1 MLHKKGHKYE
11 LCYIMGF
18 LYLFMLAMYSEFYNF
33 RREQMQISLPEFD
46 GVKNSVEKQIFFVE
60 TSGRSYLRGRD
71 CCAIESA
78 SRNSGLRVQIL
89 FTSGHLNL
97 SRSNCSAELY
107 RRPNNIHFYTVNVS
121 KELKGTQVEGIG
133 KKLLQDEKLRNLF
146 LSDIIRIVLVYK
158 YGGFY
163 SDLDSVVIH
172 NLENLTNV
180 VGAEQVSAS
189 AKRLPEFG
197 CFPPNGSYEIN
208 LLNGAHIHLEKGHP
222 LGREIL
228 EEIERVFHA
237 RGKRN
242 HIGPPLVYKGAL
254 HLLNMKKLVNFEA
267 PRLSILPF
275 FSFNP
280 VYWARAAEVL
290 WRQKPLRSTAEWD
303 DMFACSYI
311 VHFYG
316 YMTRGKSVRGDDPL
330 REAYSYL
337 APKHCPISLQPPSE
351 F

>member
-189 AKRLPEFG
+189 AKR
-197 CFPPNGSYEIN
+197 
-208 LLNGAHIHLEKGHP
+208 
-222 LGREIL
+222 
-228 EEIERVFHA
+228 
-237 RGKRN
+237 
-242 HIGPPLVYKGAL
+242 
-254 HLLNMKKLVNFEA
+254 
-267 PRLSILPF
+267 
-275 FSFNP
+275 
-280 VYWARAAEVL
+280 
-290 WRQKPLRSTAEWD
+290 
-303 DMFACSYI
+303 
-311 VHFYG
+311 
-316 YMTRGKSVRGDDPL
+316 
-330 REAYSYL
+330 
-337 APKHCPISLQPPSE
+337 
-351 F
+351 